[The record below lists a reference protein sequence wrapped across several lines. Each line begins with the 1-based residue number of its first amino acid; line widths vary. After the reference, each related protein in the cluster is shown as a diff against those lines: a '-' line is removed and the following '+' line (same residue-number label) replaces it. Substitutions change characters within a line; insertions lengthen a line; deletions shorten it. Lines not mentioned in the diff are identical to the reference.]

1 MSCNSCS
8 NITLPGVVGPAGA
21 AGAPGAPGA
30 DGDSIVVLKVYR
42 RSAGMP
48 ANPAG
53 GSYLFD
59 TNTLTPPSGWSS
71 GVPSGTDPCWVSHGT
86 ASVNGTTGTDSSINW
101 STPPEIA
108 FENGADGITLL
119 HTLTSASS
127 DITSAAYVSALPGVW
142 EVAADTLNTNGDTLR
157 LQAQT
162 MVTLD
167 PTSTFQTAHGVQV
180 LVGSTNPPTI
190 PLEIANPSVPDYLNG
205 IFMYGNLSYILE
217 IDMVRVS
224 DTSIRIESKTTI
236 VTMNPLTSDYA
247 NEVISETPT
256 DYTTFFSNSSQIV
269 TVSDL
274 DTSPFYVDT
283 RLKRGPFGSDP
294 SKLLCGKLYWLNK
307 LVNA

>member
-1 MSCNSCS
+1 
-8 NITLPGVVGPAGA
+8 
-21 AGAPGAPGA
+21 
-30 DGDSIVVLKVYR
+30 
-42 RSAGMP
+42 MP

-53 GSYLFD
+53 GSYFFD

-86 ASVNGTTGTDSSINW
+86 ASVNGITGTDSSITW
-101 STPPEIA
+101 STPPVIA

-127 DITSAAYVSALPGVW
+127 DITSVSYTSALPGVW

-167 PTSTFQTAHGVQV
+167 LTSSFQTGHGVQV
-180 LVGSTNPPTI
+180 LVGSTDPPTI
-190 PLEIANPSVPDYLNG
+190 PLEISNPSLTGSSNG
-205 IFMYGNLSYILE
+205 IFRYGNLSYILE

-236 VTMNPLTSDYA
+236 VTMNPSTSDYA
-247 NEVISETPT
+247 NEIISETPT
-256 DYTTFFSNSSQIV
+256 DFGTFFSNSSQIV

-274 DTSPFYVDT
+274 DTSSFYVDI
-283 RLKRGPFGSDP
+283 RLQRGPFGSDP

-307 LVNA
+307 LVT

>member
-8 NITLPGVVGPAGA
+8 NITLPGGPAGA

-101 STPPEIA
+101 STPPVIA

-142 EVAADTLNTNGDTLR
+142 EVAADTLNTDGDTLR

-190 PLEIANPSVPDYLNG
+190 PLEIANPSVTDYLNG